1 MKKNRL
7 IVYQAIKPCTLN
19 TANNRETIP
28 HKCQPE
34 NVEECPNGAINTLH
48 FVPSRSTK
56 HFSNQYYLPRIS
68 TTC

>member
-1 MKKNRL
+1 MQKNRL

-28 HKCQPE
+28 H
-34 NVEECPNGAINTLH
+34 NTSQKMWKNARMGQYIH
-48 FVPSRSTK
+48 YTYSSRSTK
-56 HFSNQYYLPRIS
+56 HFSNEYYLPRIS